1 MKKTF
6 SSILAFTIFAL
17 PLVVSAQLGI
27 PCGSDTPPADHP
39 CGFND
44 LLVLVNN
51 IISFLI
57 YYIAVPLAA
66 LGFMFTG
73 ANLVINLNKESAWS
87 DAKGRFWD
95 IGMGFGIIL
104 GAYVLIKMV
113 LFAFLSEEQINFMKF
128 MLDLT

>member
-6 SSILAFTIFAL
+6 SSILIFAIFAL
-17 PLVVSAQLGI
+17 PLVASAQLGI
-27 PCGSDTPPADHP
+27 PCGGDTPPADHP

-44 LLVLVNN
+44 LIILINN
-51 IISFLI
+51 IIHFII
-57 YYIAVPLAA
+57 YYVAVPLAA
-66 LGFMFTG
+66 LGFMYVG
-73 ANLVINLNKESAWS
+73 GRLVLFPNKEGEWTK
-87 DAKGRFWD
+87 AKGIFWD

>member
-6 SSILAFTIFAL
+6 PSILAFTIFTI

-44 LLVLVNN
+44 LLILVNN
-51 IISFLI
+51 IIDFII

-66 LGFMFTG
+66 LGFMAVG
-73 ANLVINLNKESAWS
+73 ARLVLMPNKEGEWTH
-87 DAKGRFWD
+87 AKGVFWD

-113 LFAFLSEEQINFMKF
+113 LFAFLSEEQINFMRF
-128 MLDLT
+128 ILDLT